1 MSCPVIITYIG
12 ESNAPLF
19 LGRLSCARLILG
31 KNPFH
36 KNRENMHFREVK
48 KARGK
53 EIGII
58 CIRNSN
64 LGKTFIL
71 RGKAL
76 PNQEIENL
84 VQESIS

>member
-1 MSCPVIITYIG
+1 M
-12 ESNAPLF
+12 APLF
-19 LGRLSCARLILG
+19 LGRVSCARLILG
-31 KNPFH
+31 KNRFQ
-36 KNRENMHFREVK
+36 KNRENMRFREVK

-64 LGKTFIL
+64 LGKTCIL
-71 RGKAL
+71 RGMVL

-84 VQESIS
+84 VQESMS